1 MDPITLMAAA
11 STAFSYLK
19 KGIEVGKELSDMG
32 SQLGAWANAISD
44 LDFMAAQAQNPPWWK
59 SMTGSAQADA
69 IEVFAAK
76 QKALAIRAELKQ
88 YIQYAYGQYKWE
100 EFVSLEGKMRKQRQ
114 EHEHRKKEI
123 RDNIISWVL
132 GIFFGG
138 LAIVMIV
145 FLVWF
150 GWTNKAS

>member
-44 LDFMAAQAQNPPWWK
+44 LDFMAAQAQDPPWWK
-59 SMTGSAQADA
+59 SMSGSAQSDA

-76 QKALAIRAELKQ
+76 EKALAMRAELKQ

-100 EFVSLEGKMRKQRQ
+100 EFVALEGKMRKQRQ

-123 RDNIISWVL
+123 RNKIIGWVL
-132 GIFFGG
+132 GVFFGG
-138 LAIVMIV
+138 IAIALMV
-145 FLVWF
+145 FLIWF
-150 GWTNKAS
+150 SWTNRAL

>member
-11 STAFSYLK
+11 STAFTYLK

-32 SQLGAWANAISD
+32 SQLSSWANAISD

-76 QKALAIRAELKQ
+76 QKALAMRAELKQ
-88 YIQYAYGQYKWE
+88 YIQYAYGQSKWE

-114 EHEHRKKEI
+114 DHEHRKQEI
-123 RDNIISWVL
+123 RNSIINWIVGL
-132 GIFFGG
+132 FFGTIG
-138 LAIVMIV
+138 LGLII
-145 FLVWF
+145 FLTWF
-150 GWTNKAS
+150 SWTNKAI

>member
-1 MDPITLMAAA
+1 MDPFTLMAAA

-44 LDFMAAQAQNPPWWK
+44 LDFMAAQAQDPPWWK
-59 SMTGSAQADA
+59 SMSGSAQSDA

-76 QKALAIRAELKQ
+76 EKALAMRAELKQ

-100 EFVSLEGKMRKQRQ
+100 EFVALEDKMRKQRQ
-114 EHEHRKKEI
+114 DHEHRKKEI
-123 RDNIISWVL
+123 RDKIISWTLAVV
-132 GIFFGG
+132 FGSI
-138 LAIVMIV
+138 AIAIMT
-145 FLVWF
+145 FLIWF
-150 GWTNKAS
+150 SYTNKA

>member
-11 STAFSYLK
+11 STAFTYLK
-19 KGIEVGKELSDMG
+19 KGIEFGKELSDMG
-32 SQLGAWANAISD
+32 SQLGTWANAISD

-59 SMTGSAQADA
+59 SMSGSAQADA

-76 QKALAIRAELKQ
+76 QKAESMRAELKQ

-114 EHEHRKKEI
+114 DHEHRKQQI
-123 RDNIISWVL
+123 RNTIINWIVGTL
-132 GIFFGG
+132 FGIVG
-138 LAIVMIV
+138 LAMLV

-150 GWTNKAS
+150 AWTNRAL

>member
-11 STAFSYLK
+11 STAFTYLK

-32 SQLGAWANAISD
+32 AQLGSWANAISD

-76 QKALAIRAELKQ
+76 QKALAMRAELKQ

-114 EHEHRKKEI
+114 DHEHRKQEI
-123 RDNIISWVL
+123 RNSIINWIVGL
-132 GIFFGG
+132 FFGTIG
-138 LAIVMIV
+138 LGLII
-145 FLVWF
+145 FLTWF
-150 GWTNKAS
+150 SWTNKAI

>member
-32 SQLGAWANAISD
+32 AQLSSWANAISD

-76 QKALAIRAELKQ
+76 QKALAMRAELKQ
-88 YIQYAYGQYKWE
+88 YIQYAYGQ
-100 EFVSLEGKMRKQRQ
+100 SLSGRSLY
-114 EHEHRKKEI
+114 H
-123 RDNIISWVL
+123 
-132 GIFFGG
+132 
-138 LAIVMIV
+138 
-145 FLVWF
+145 
-150 GWTNKAS
+150 